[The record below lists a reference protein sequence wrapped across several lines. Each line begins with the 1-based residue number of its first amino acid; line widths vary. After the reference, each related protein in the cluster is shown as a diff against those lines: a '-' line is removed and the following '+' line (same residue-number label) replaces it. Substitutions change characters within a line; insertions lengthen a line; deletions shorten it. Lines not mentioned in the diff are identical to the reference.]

1 MSVESEVSL
10 DGTKLT
16 ITVRGRFDFGSHQAF
31 RDAYERFY
39 KVPEIYV
46 VDLKETTY
54 MDSSALGMLL
64 LLRDHAGGDNA
75 EVQVVNANSDVRKIL
90 ALTVLIAEDSAAD
103 LLLLSTIVRRQG
115 HQVLTA
121 SNGQEAVDVFTRERP
136 QLVLMDAL
144 MPVMDGF
151 EAARQIKQR
160 AGEALVPIIFLTSL
174 RESEAL
180 AQCLDAGGDDFLAK
194 PYNQVILAAK
204 INAMDRLRRLQ
215 ATVLQQRD
223 LIARH
228 HDYLLQEQRVAKAV
242 FDKVAHS
249 GCINAA
255 PNIRYV
261 QSPYALFNGDLLL
274 AAYTPSGDMHVLLG
288 DFTGHGLPAA
298 VGAMPL
304 AEVFYGMTAKGYGLA
319 QTLREMN
326 AKLKRILPV
335 DMFCC
340 ATLLC
345 LSAQR
350 RVVEVWNGG
359 MPDGYVHDV
368 TTGKRTPLVSRH
380 LPLGVLAAEAFDDRT
395 EVWPMALGDRVFLL
409 SDGVLDTADAHEQL
423 FGAERLQQVFAANRE
438 PDRLFEEIEQA
449 LAGFRGEVRDDISM
463 VEISLQADEPLRS
476 SSVVYSDSGQSS
488 PLDWSVS
495 FEFRAETLKS
505 YNPLPYLLQLLLEIH
520 GLREQSGAL
529 YSVMAE
535 LYSNALEHGV
545 LGLDSRLK
553 RDAQGFA
560 AYYRER
566 NERLA
571 RLDSGYVRVHLDVVP
586 TGEGGC
592 LTLRIEDSGAGFDV
606 DKVLARPLDVDRLSG
621 RGLSLVRQLSS
632 DVGWSDGGRC
642 VCVEFSWKALA

>member
-1 MSVESEVSL
+1 MSTQAL
-10 DGTKLT
+10 DT
-16 ITVRGRFDFGSHQAF
+16 
-31 RDAYERFY
+31 
-39 KVPEIYV
+39 
-46 VDLKETTY
+46 
-54 MDSSALGMLL
+54 
-64 LLRDHAGGDNA
+64 
-75 EVQVVNANSDVRKIL
+75 
-90 ALTVLIAEDSAAD
+90 LTVLIAEDSATD

-115 HQVLTA
+115 HHVLTA
-121 SNGQEAVDVFTRERP
+121 RNGAEAVQVFARDRP

-151 EAARQIKQR
+151 EAARQIKQL

-180 AQCLDAGGDDFLAK
+180 ARCLDAGGDDFLAK

-215 ATVLQQRD
+215 ATVLEQRD

-228 HDYLLQEQRVAKAV
+228 HDYLLHEQRVAKAV

-255 PNIRYV
+255 PNIRYL

-298 VGAMPL
+298 IGAMPL
-304 AEVFYGMTAKGYGLA
+304 AEVFYGMTAKGYGLT

-345 LSAQR
+345 LSPQR
-350 RVVEVWNGG
+350 RAVEVWNGG
-359 MPDGYVHDV
+359 MPEGYLHEVA
-368 TTGKRTPLVSRH
+368 TGRRTPLMSRH
-380 LPLGVLAAEAFDDRT
+380 LPLGVLSAEAFDDST

-409 SDGVLDTADAHEQL
+409 SDGVLDTADANDQL

-438 PDRLFEEIEQA
+438 PDRLFEDIEHA
-449 LAGFRGEVRDDISM
+449 LAAFRGQARDDVSM
-463 VEISLQADEPLRS
+463 VEITLLSGLALRVAEPM
-476 SSVVYSDSGQSS
+476 YADSGQSC

-495 FEFRAETLKS
+495 FEFRAQTLQR
-505 YNPLPYLLQLLLEIH
+505 YNPLPYLLQLLLEVH

-560 AYYRER
+560 QYYRQR

-571 RLDSGYVRVHLDVVP
+571 QLNSGYVRIHVQVAP
-586 TGEGGC
+586 TDSGGKM
-592 LTLRIEDSGAGFDV
+592 TLRIEDSGPGFDV
-606 DKVLARPLDVDRLSG
+606 EQELERPLDVDRLSG

-632 DVGWSDGGRC
+632 AVRWSDGGRS
-642 VCVEFSWKALA
+642 VCVEFCWKALA

>member
-1 MSVESEVSL
+1 LSALAPVLEP
-10 DGTKLT
+10 LT
-16 ITVRGRFDFGSHQAF
+16 I
-31 RDAYERFY
+31 
-39 KVPEIYV
+39 
-46 VDLKETTY
+46 
-54 MDSSALGMLL
+54 
-64 LLRDHAGGDNA
+64 
-75 EVQVVNANSDVRKIL
+75 
-90 ALTVLIAEDSAAD
+90 LIAEDSAAD

-121 SNGQEAVDVFTRERP
+121 SDGAQAVELFARERP

-151 EAARQIKQR
+151 EAARRIKQL

-174 RESEAL
+174 RQSEAL
-180 AQCLDAGGDDFLAK
+180 AQCLDAGGDDFLPK
-194 PYNQVILAAK
+194 PYNPLILAAK

-223 LIARH
+223 LIAKH
-228 HDYLLQEQRVAKAV
+228 HDYLLHEQRVAKAV

-255 PNIRYV
+255 PNIRYL

-274 AAYTPSGDMHVLLG
+274 AAYTPAGDMHVLLG

-304 AEVFYGMTAKGYGLA
+304 AEVFYGMTAKGYGLT
-319 QTLREMN
+319 QILREMN

-345 LSAQR
+345 LSTQR
-350 RVVEVWNGG
+350 RAVEVWNGG
-359 MPDGYVHDV
+359 MPEGYVHEV
-368 TTGKRTPLVSRH
+368 ATGKRTPLISRH
-380 LPLGVLAAEAFDDRT
+380 LPLGVLSAQAFDDRT

-409 SDGVLDTADAHEQL
+409 SDGVLDTADANEQL

-438 PDRLFEEIEQA
+438 PDRLFEDIEQA
-449 LAGFRGEVRDDISM
+449 LAAFRGEARDDVSM
-463 VEISLQADEPLRS
+463 LEITLQAGQSMRATGPL
-476 SSVVYSDSGQSS
+476 YADSGQSC
-488 PLDWSVS
+488 PLDWSMS
-495 FEFRAETLKS
+495 FEFRAETLKR

-553 RDAQGFA
+553 RDAEGFA
-560 AYYRER
+560 QYYRLR
-566 NERLA
+566 NERLVQ
-571 RLDSGYVRVHLDVVP
+571 LSSGYVRVHVQVEP
-586 TGEGGC
+586 TATGGRM
-592 LTLRIEDSGAGFDV
+592 TLRIEDSGPGFDV
-606 DKVLARPLDVDRLSG
+606 EQVLARPLDVDRLSG
-621 RGLSLVRQLSS
+621 RGLDLVRQLSS
-632 DVGWSDGGRC
+632 DVRWSDGGRS
-642 VCVEFSWKALA
+642 VCVEFCWEALA

>member
-1 MSVESEVSL
+1 MSALAPVLEA
-10 DGTKLT
+10 LT
-16 ITVRGRFDFGSHQAF
+16 I
-31 RDAYERFY
+31 
-39 KVPEIYV
+39 
-46 VDLKETTY
+46 
-54 MDSSALGMLL
+54 
-64 LLRDHAGGDNA
+64 
-75 EVQVVNANSDVRKIL
+75 
-90 ALTVLIAEDSAAD
+90 LIAEDSAAD
-103 LLLLSTIVRRQG
+103 RLLLASIIRRQG
-115 HQVLTA
+115 HQVLTV
-121 SNGQEAVDVFTRERP
+121 SNGAEAIEVFARERP

-151 EAARQIKQR
+151 EAARQIKQL

-180 AQCLDAGGDDFLAK
+180 AQCLDAGGDDFLPK
-194 PYNQVILAAK
+194 PYNPLILAAK

-228 HDYLLQEQRVAKAV
+228 HEHLVHEQRAAKAV

-255 PNIRYV
+255 PNIRYL

-298 VGAMPL
+298 IGAMPL
-304 AEVFYGMTAKGYGLA
+304 AEVFYGMTAKGYGLT

-350 RVVEVWNGG
+350 RAVEVWNGG
-359 MPDGYVHDV
+359 MPEGYVHEV
-368 TTGKRTPLVSRH
+368 ATGRRTPLMSRH
-380 LPLGVLAAEAFDDRT
+380 LPLGVLSAEAFDDST

-409 SDGVLDTADAHEQL
+409 SDGVLDTADANDQL

-438 PDRLFEEIEQA
+438 PDRLFEDIEQA
-449 LAGFRGEVRDDISM
+449 LAAFRGQARDDVSM
-463 VEISLQADEPLRS
+463 VEITLQAGQPLRAAEPM
-476 SSVVYSDSGQSS
+476 YADSGRSC

-495 FEFRAETLKS
+495 FEFRAQTLRT

-520 GLREQSGAL
+520 GLRAQSGAL

-560 AYYRER
+560 QYYRQR
-566 NERLA
+566 HERLA
-571 RLDSGYVRVHLDVVP
+571 QLDSGYVRVHVQVVP
-586 TGEGGC
+586 TDKGGK
-592 LTLRIEDSGAGFDV
+592 LTLRLEDSGQGFDV
-606 DKVLARPLDVDRLSG
+606 EQELARPVDIDRLSG

-632 DVGWSDGGRC
+632 AVGWSDGGRT
-642 VCVEFSWKALA
+642 VCVEFCWAALA

>member
-1 MSVESEVSL
+1 MSAQAPAVEP
-10 DGTKLT
+10 LT
-16 ITVRGRFDFGSHQAF
+16 I
-31 RDAYERFY
+31 
-39 KVPEIYV
+39 
-46 VDLKETTY
+46 
-54 MDSSALGMLL
+54 
-64 LLRDHAGGDNA
+64 
-75 EVQVVNANSDVRKIL
+75 
-90 ALTVLIAEDSAAD
+90 LIADDNAAD

-121 SNGQEAVDVFTRERP
+121 TNGEEAVEVFARERP

-144 MPVMDGF
+144 MPVMDGYG
-151 EAARQIKQR
+151 AARWIKQL
-160 AGEALVPIIFLTSL
+160 AGEELVPIIFLTSL
-174 RESEAL
+174 RESAAL
-180 AQCLDAGGDDFLAK
+180 AECLDAGGDDFLPK
-194 PYNQVILAAK
+194 PYNQLILAAK

-223 LIARH
+223 MIAKH
-228 HDYLLQEQRVAKAV
+228 HDYLLHEQRVAKAV

-255 PNIRYV
+255 PNIRYL

-304 AEVFYGMTAKGYGLA
+304 AEVFYGMTAKGYGLT
-319 QTLREMN
+319 QILREMN

-345 LSAQR
+345 LSTER

-359 MPDGYVHDV
+359 MPDGYVHDIAS
-368 TTGKRTPLVSRH
+368 GKRTPMQSRH
-380 LPLGVLAAEAFDDRT
+380 LPLGVLSAQAFDDCT

-409 SDGVLDTADAHEQL
+409 SDGVLDTADANDQL

-438 PDRLFEEIEQA
+438 PNRLFEDIEQA
-449 LAGFRGEVRDDISM
+449 LAAFRGEARDDVSM
-463 VEISLQADEPLRS
+463 VEITLQHGQSLRATGPL
-476 SSVVYSDSGQSS
+476 YADSGQSC

-495 FEFRAETLKS
+495 FEFRAETLKR

-553 RDAQGFA
+553 RNAQGFA
-560 AYYRER
+560 EYYRQR
-566 NERLA
+566 NDRLA
-571 RLDSGYVRVHLDVVP
+571 KLNSGYVRVHVQVVP
-586 TGEGGC
+586 THMGGKM
-592 LTLRIEDSGAGFDV
+592 TLRLEDSGPGFDV
-606 DKVLARPLDVDRLSG
+606 EQMLARPLDVDRLSG

-632 DVGWSDGGRC
+632 DVRWSDGGRS
-642 VCVEFSWKALA
+642 VCVEFCWGALA

>member
-1 MSVESEVSL
+1 MQPSL
-10 DGTKLT
+10 EPLT
-16 ITVRGRFDFGSHQAF
+16 I
-31 RDAYERFY
+31 
-39 KVPEIYV
+39 
-46 VDLKETTY
+46 
-54 MDSSALGMLL
+54 
-64 LLRDHAGGDNA
+64 
-75 EVQVVNANSDVRKIL
+75 
-90 ALTVLIAEDSAAD
+90 LIAEDSAAD
-103 LLLLSTIVRRQG
+103 RMLLSSIVRRQG

-121 SNGQEAVDVFTRERP
+121 ANGAEAVEAFRQQRP
-136 QLVLMDAL
+136 HLVLMDAM

-151 EAARQIKQR
+151 EAARQIKAL
-160 AGEALVPIIFLTSL
+160 AGETLVPIIFLTSL
-174 RESEAL
+174 TESEAL
-180 AQCLDAGGDDFLAK
+180 ARCLEAGGDDFLAK

-204 INAMDRLRRLQ
+204 IKAMDRLRRLQ

-223 LIARH
+223 LIAKH
-228 HDYLLQEQRVAKAV
+228 HDYLLNEQRVAKAV

-249 GCINAA
+249 GCLSA
-255 PNIRYV
+255 PNIRYL

-274 AAYTPSGDMHVLLG
+274 AAFTPAGDMHVLLG

-319 QTLREMN
+319 ETLREMN

-350 RVVEVWNGG
+350 RAVEVWNGG
-359 MPDGYVHDV
+359 MPEGYVHEV
-368 TTGKRTPLVSRH
+368 ATGRRTPLMSRH
-380 LPLGVLAAEAFDDRT
+380 LPLGVLSAEAFDDST

-409 SDGVLDTADAHEQL
+409 SDGVLDTADANDQL

-438 PDRLFEEIEQA
+438 PDRLFEDIEQA
-449 LAGFRGEVRDDISM
+449 LAAFRGEVRDDVSM
-463 VEISLQADEPLRS
+463 VEITLQAGQSMRATGPL
-476 SSVVYSDSGQSS
+476 YADSGQSC
-488 PLDWSVS
+488 PLDWSVG
-495 FEFRAETLKS
+495 FEFRAETLKR

-529 YSVMAE
+529 YSVMTE

-553 RDAQGFA
+553 RDAEGFA
-560 AYYRER
+560 QYYRER
-566 NERLA
+566 NERLM
-571 RLDSGYVRVHLDVVP
+571 RLNSGYVRVQVQVAP
-586 TGEGGC
+586 TVTGGRMS
-592 LTLRIEDSGAGFDV
+592 LRIEDSGPGFDV
-606 DKVLARPLDVDRLSG
+606 EQVLARPLDVDRLSG

-632 DVGWSDGGRC
+632 DVRWSDGGRS
-642 VCVEFSWKALA
+642 VCVEFCWEALA